1 MSQWAKY
8 GTCTVSC
15 GEGSQTRSRSINVN
29 ATDGGAGCGSLED
42 SRACYKGLCPIHCDV
57 SSWSG
62 WSLCSKTCGRG
73 TKSRSRSVITHPLR
87 KGDECGAL
95 SDTDECAIN
104 PCAVDCQMGQWGGWE
119 ACTASC
125 YDSSTQSAPTRTRT
139 RKTLLAAAW
148 GGEACPSEDHVMTC
162 KAAAC
167 PECNLSDCP
176 VDCVVEGWGGWHPF
190 VGGGTT
196 LKRERSVETHPSGG
210 GKACPDLSQLDEH
223 LQDSWKA
230 KCDTKEETNTYY
242 GWSVCSKACGTGYQ
256 YQYRQKTVCS
266 DVAAL
271 KYHMNFRQGRHC
283 NTQSCTS
290 ASAQPMQLAEELV
303 PSGWV
308 PTSVK
313 ETGGVWRTLSVA
325 ELAKHGLPRG
335 HWQKYE

>member
-1 MSQWAKY
+1 LH
-8 GTCTVSC
+8 
-15 GEGSQTRSRSINVN
+15 
-29 ATDGGAGCGSLED
+29 TDSECPWLDED
-42 SRACYKGLCPIHCDV
+42 
-57 SSWSG
+57 
-62 WSLCSKTCGRG
+62 
-73 TKSRSRSVITHPLR
+73 
-87 KGDECGAL
+87 
-95 SDTDECAIN
+95 
-104 PCAVDCQMGQWGGWE
+104 Q
-119 ACTASC
+119 
-125 YDSSTQSAPTRTRT
+125 
-139 RKTLLAAAW
+139 
-148 GGEACPSEDHVMTC
+148 
-162 KAAAC
+162 
-167 PECNLSDCP
+167 ECNLSDCP